1 MSDWLSFSCTK
12 TLFTL
17 KGQSCGIIIHTNYL
31 KIMIEKTF
39 CSASHRVEPW
49 VLFSAVLPYFSYKND
64 ENVWLC
70 LRTLIEKAGEK
81 AQ

>member
-1 MSDWLSFSCTK
+1 
-12 TLFTL
+12 
-17 KGQSCGIIIHTNYL
+17 
-31 KIMIEKTF
+31 MIEKTF